1 MKTSALKDMLAVLG
15 HMFCIASIVLFWL
28 FLLGVFTDKGT
39 SRTDTPNVQTADTL
53 STDTSYMWLD
63 TTHGD
68 YTIMGKQ
75 DTFVIYTYH
84 TNGMSALLRVPNE
97 LHDTYPSWEA
107 TKVIYQD
114 SKGIP
119 RAIRHSYQDYKDN
132 PYKTYH
138 SSEHTTWICLSRTD
152 MDRLIERNTQQS
164 LYLQSYYQAL
174 FDFSSSKANFRRANN
189 PIACESMD

>member
-1 MKTSALKDMLAVLG
+1 MKSSAFKDMLAVLG

-68 YTIMGKQ
+68 YQGYDK
-75 DTFVIYTYH
+75 DTLIIYTYH
-84 TNGMSALLRVPNE
+84 TNGMSALLRISNLVEKVP
-97 LHDTYPSWEA
+97 TRI
-107 TKVIYQD
+107 IYQD
-114 SKGIP
+114 TKGLP
-119 RAIRHSYQDYKDN
+119 RAVMKDFDHWLCLDRAYMDKIIQDRDFN
-132 PYKTYH
+132 
-138 SSEHTTWICLSRTD
+138 SRT
-152 MDRLIERNTQQS
+152 
-164 LYLQSYYQAL
+164 YYQAL
-174 FDFSSSKANFRRANN
+174 FHVGHERFRRSNN